1 MANESVVEQLSAL
14 ADVTDGVDVFE
25 GVSTGSTSGQ
35 PATNFRVSQIVTL
48 NLCLGSNVNNVIK
61 DVFAK

>member
-14 ADVTDGVDVFE
+14 ADVTDGVDVRCEHGLYF
-25 GVSTGSTSGQ
+25 GTTCH
-35 PATNFRVSQIVTL
+35 NFRVSQIVTL